1 MIRMASPTKKGWPL
15 FPICSG
21 WGVGIAKKMSKRSVV
36 ILMAV
41 LILVPGAIGF
51 GDKLYQFVVV
61 LTKNP
66 QGRFALVPLAS
77 YLLVSTG
84 FIFIFVWGLMK
95 GMLSDVEGPKY
106 RMLEREKQLDKE
118 EAYDAA

>member
-1 MIRMASPTKKGWPL
+1 MTRRA
-15 FPICSG
+15 
-21 WGVGIAKKMSKRSVV
+21 VV

-41 LILVPGAIGF
+41 LILIPGAIGF

-84 FIFIFVWGLMK
+84 FLFVFVWGLMK
-95 GMLSDVEGPKY
+95 GMLSDIEGPKY
-106 RMLEREKQLDKE
+106 QMLEREKKLDAE
-118 EAYDAA
+118 ETHGVA